1 MAQQHLT
8 QHMRK
13 LRDIPRLVHSMSSR
27 FTLPSLNLSDNSSG
41 RDAGACVKWTVLGVK
56 RCLADDFQHMGIEM
70 EWPNL
75 CAFVASVYMAVSL
88 VFALGF
94 YYLLRS
100 GGHHFS
106 GELSGQMTEFEEC
119 FWTSVAN
126 VVTIGYGTL
135 VPASRAAYTLATLE
149 HFAGILMSA
158 LLLGIVVTKASIPT
172 SKIVFSDV
180 MLMTKRNGVP
190 VLIFRVAN
198 TRGNFLLSP
207 DIRVSFFKP
216 VTTKEGEEVWIGSPL
231 EFTQPPVMAP
241 CFNLVHRIGEDSP
254 LFGMSYDELLQSGGN
269 IGASIGATDDESL
282 QTLYARKM
290 WRVQEDVRY
299 NQRFVD
305 VLKGGKGVG
314 PRILDMACF
323 NKYVSNRGADNVVD
337 RMPSLKE
344 DPSQGSD
351 GKSKEL

>member
-13 LRDIPRLVHSMSSR
+13 LREFPKLVRSMSSHLS
-27 FTLPSLNLSDNSSG
+27 LPVLNLSESSSSG
-41 RDAGACVKWTVLGVK
+41 PQNPKWTVLGVK
-56 RCLADDFQHMGIEM
+56 RCIADDFQHMGIEM

-94 YYLLRS
+94 YYLLKS
-100 GGHHFS
+100 GGHHLT

-207 DIRVSFFKP
+207 DIRVSFFKH
-216 VTTKEGEEVWIGSPL
+216 VATKEGEQVCIGSTL

-241 CFNLVHRIGEDSP
+241 CFNLVHRINKDSP
-254 LFGMSYDELLQSGGN
+254 LYGMSYDDILQSDGN
-269 IGASIGATDDESL
+269 ISASMGATDDQSL
-282 QTLYARKM
+282 QNLYARKM
-290 WRVQEDVRY
+290 WSVRENLKY
-299 NQRFVD
+299 DQRFVD
-305 VLKGGKGVG
+305 VLKGQKGQKCSKV
-314 PRILDMACF
+314 LDMENF
-323 NKYVSNRGADNVVD
+323 HKYIPIKGAADFLE
-337 RMPSLKE
+337 RLPSLKE
-344 DPSQGSD
+344 DPSQGSEE
-351 GKSKEL
+351 KSKDM